1 MTKSPAS
8 VVTPERQ
15 TDPTARIER
24 RSILVVVL
32 VTLPLLVALVYW
44 LNLSAGQRFDIG
56 GFAQAYVDPT
66 GRLGLA
72 DIIAQPDLFPPATGS
87 AANLGVRSTPETAF
101 WLRLPLA
108 TLRAAIPWQAST
120 PHILSLEEPRF
131 RQVDLYVVDEAGS
144 ISRQRFMRDAW
155 TDYRFPAFVLAE
167 KELAGDILYARITTG
182 SSMRATL
189 YLSSE
194 AGFAAN
200 YGRSAVGLSVLL
212 GLMAASAAYLLP
224 LGMALQRSI
233 YFSLGAAML
242 FAGLYVASDQALL
255 ETYLLPGAVALS
267 RSVSLSSIVFFYSA
281 FLSFSVRF
289 LHIDRQGGRLRRSL
303 DGLALALALLGIAA
317 FVDAQADTGLLRR
330 VLPYIGLA
338 SSAVLAGLLVISLLR
353 TPRRAILFTIL
364 WLPLLVTGLMRIQL
378 DTLIGQAASTM
389 ALNGIYFGLA
399 LSLLL
404 FAVVTPLEL
413 YRWEL
418 TLRRRTQA
426 LLERLESFARLGR
439 DIYVETDASGRV
451 IYLAGEGSNVV
462 LGDDDAPESMAA
474 SGLPERVQT
483 ALTAATRGR
492 RTLRNDIVPVG
503 DADAPR
509 WLSLSGAFGDD
520 AQHFRAILRD
530 VTAEIEQE
538 NQRQQE
544 QHLISLGSMAA
555 TVAHEINNVVQPIV
569 NMSKGLRVHVEAAP
583 AAGRMLDLID
593 LASQQAIVL
602 VDQILKLG
610 GSWPEPTAT
619 QRDIDLA
626 VQDAVATLRLTLP
639 PNLLIQ
645 AQIDAVPGISVRAG
659 DILQILINVVTNA
672 RRALGDSGTIQ
683 IELASAPGGA
693 LLSVTDHGEGMSAG
707 LAARVTEPHVSTKID
722 GRASGIG
729 LVVVKRLVSLH
740 GGSLTIASQPGD
752 GTRIAMFFPADTGNL
767 P

>member
-1 MTKSPAS
+1 MTMSPVDVA
-8 VVTPERQ
+8 TPERQ
-15 TDPTARIER
+15 TDPSARIER
-24 RSILVVVL
+24 RSIVIVLL
-32 VTLPLLVALVYW
+32 VTLPLLVVLVYW

-56 GFAQAYVDPT
+56 GLAQAYADPT
-66 GRLGLA
+66 GRLELA
-72 DIIAQPDLFPPATGS
+72 DIMAQPDLFPPANSS
-87 AANLGVRSTPETAF
+87 AANLGVRTTPETAF

-108 TLRAAIPWQAST
+108 ALRAATPWQASA
-120 PHILSLEEPRF
+120 PYVLSMEEPRF
-131 RQVDLYVVDEAGS
+131 RKVDLYLVDEAGA
-144 ISRQRFMRDAW
+144 ISAQHFARDAW
-155 TDYRFPAFVLAE
+155 TNYRFPAFVLAADA
-167 KELAGDILYARITTG
+167 LAGEVLYARVTTG

-194 AGFAAN
+194 ASFVAN
-200 YGRSAVGLSVLL
+200 YGRSVVGLSVLL

-224 LGMALQRSI
+224 LGMALRRSI
-233 YFSLGAAML
+233 YFSLGGAML
-242 FAGLYVASDQALL
+242 FAALYVASDQALL

-267 RSVSLSSIVFFYSA
+267 RSVSLSSTVFFYSA

-289 LHIDRQGGRLRRSL
+289 LHIGRQGSRLRRNL

-317 FVDAQADTGLLRR
+317 FIDAQADTGLLRR

-338 SSAVLAGLLVISLLR
+338 SGTVLAFLLVFSLLR

-364 WLPLLVTGLMRIQL
+364 WLPLLVTGIMRIQL
-378 DTLIGQAASTM
+378 DTLIGQAASAM

-426 LLERLESFARLGR
+426 LLERLENFARIGR

-451 IYLAGEGSNVV
+451 VYLAGEGSNVV

-483 ALTAATRGR
+483 ALTAAALGR

-503 DADAPR
+503 DAETPR
-509 WLSLSGAFGDD
+509 WLSLSGASGED

-530 VTAEIEQE
+530 VTTEIEQE

-569 NMSKGLRVHVEAAP
+569 NMSRGLRPHVQDAP

-593 LASQQAIVL
+593 LASRQAIVL

-610 GSWPEPTAT
+610 GSWPEPTT
-619 QRDIDLA
+619 TRRDIDLA
-626 VQDAVATLRLTLP
+626 VQDALATLRLTLP
-639 PNLLIQ
+639 PELQIE
-645 AQIDAVPGISVRAG
+645 ARIDAVPGISVRAG
-659 DILQILINVVTNA
+659 DILQILLNVVANA
-672 RRALGDSGTIQ
+672 RRALGDSGAIQ
-683 IELASAPGGA
+683 IDLASAPGGA
-693 LLSVTDHGEGMSAG
+693 LLSVTDRGEGMSEA
-707 LAARVTEPHVSTKID
+707 LAAQATERHVSTKID

-729 LVVVKRLVSLH
+729 LVVVKRLVSQH
-740 GGSLTIASQPGD
+740 GGQLTIASQPGY
-752 GTRIAMFFPADTGNL
+752 GTRITMFFPADTGNL